1 MYSLSGLCLSMK
13 GDFRMIKETTK
24 ILTKEITDILQVF
37 GMPAH
42 IRGFYYV
49 RDAIIL
55 VYQDSTRL
63 NHIIKDV
70 YALVAKR
77 HHTSSQSVERT
88 IRVAIEITWLR
99 GDMDEIMCI
108 FHNTVDGRKARPTN
122 KEFIALIVDYLN
134 IKHM

>member
-1 MYSLSGLCLSMK
+1 MVIKTKKIL
-13 GDFRMIKETTK
+13 IKEVTN
-24 ILTKEITDILQVF
+24 ILHDI

-55 VYQDSTRL
+55 VYQDITRL

-77 HHTSSQSVERT
+77 YHTSSQSVERT
-88 IRVAIEITWLR
+88 ICLLYTSRCV
-99 GDMDEIMCI
+99 
-108 FHNTVDGRKARPTN
+108 
-122 KEFIALIVDYLN
+122 
-134 IKHM
+134 

>member
-1 MYSLSGLCLSMK
+1 MVINTKKIL
-13 GDFRMIKETTK
+13 IKEV
-24 ILTKEITDILQVF
+24 TDILHDI

-42 IRGFYYV
+42 IKGFYYV

-55 VYQDSTRL
+55 VYQDITRL
-63 NHIIKDV
+63 NHIINDV
-70 YALVAKR
+70 CALVARR
-77 HHTSSQSVERT
+77 HHTSIQSVERT